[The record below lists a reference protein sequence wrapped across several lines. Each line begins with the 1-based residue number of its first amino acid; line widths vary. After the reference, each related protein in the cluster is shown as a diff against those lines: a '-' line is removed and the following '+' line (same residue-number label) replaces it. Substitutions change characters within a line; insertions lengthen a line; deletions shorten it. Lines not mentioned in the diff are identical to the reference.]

1 MDRTIV
7 RLSAALRE
15 RQSRVAEG
23 AGLTWAAVAIIIA
36 SDPASILLIRRAER
50 DGDPWSGQ
58 MALPGGRRDPADA
71 DLQHTARRETEEEVG
86 ITLLPGSS
94 LGALDDF
101 APSTPMLPP
110 VAVRP
115 FIFYLDHRPA
125 LTLSDEVD
133 TADWVLL
140 DQLRDPA
147 TYFDT
152 IVVARGMEFQRPAFH
167 TPCGV
172 VWGLT
177 ERLLTQFLV
186 LLQGVGPETRQ

>member
-1 MDRTIV
+1 MDQTIEG
-7 RLSAALRE
+7 RLAASLRGRRSLE
-15 RQSRVAEG
+15 AEG
-23 AGLTWAAVAIIIA
+23 AGLIWAAVAIIVA
-36 SDPASILLIRRAER
+36 PDPESILLIRRAEWE
-50 DGDPWSGQ
+50 GDPWSGQ

-71 DLQHTARRETEEEVG
+71 DLEHTARRETWEEVG
-86 ITLLPGSS
+86 ITLAVGAS

-101 APSTPMLPP
+101 APSTPVLPP

-115 FIFYLDHRPA
+115 FVFHLDHRPA
-125 LTLSDEVD
+125 LRLSDEVD

-147 TYFDT
+147 NYFET
-152 IVVARGMEFQRPAFH
+152 TVVARGMEFQRPAYH

-177 ERLLTQFLV
+177 ERLLTQFLD
-186 LLQGVGPETRQ
+186 LLADG

>member
-1 MDRTIV
+1 MSHFTEERI
-7 RLSAALRE
+7 AASLRGRE
-15 RQSRVAEG
+15 SRVASG
-23 AGLTWAAVAIIIA
+23 GGLIWAAVAIIIA
-36 SDPASILLIRRAER
+36 PEPDSMLLIRRAER

-58 MALPGGRRDPADA
+58 MALPGGRRDPGDS
-71 DLQHTARRETEEEVG
+71 DLEHTARRETMEEVG
-86 ITLLPGSS
+86 ISLEAGSA

-101 APSTPMLPP
+101 APSTPVLPP

-115 FIFYLDHRPA
+115 FVFHLDHRPA

-147 TYFDT
+147 NYYETT
-152 IVVARGMEFQRPAFH
+152 VATRGMEFQRPAYH
-167 TPCGV
+167 VPCGV

-177 ERLLTQFLV
+177 ERLLTQFLD
-186 LLQGVGPETRQ
+186 LLP

>member
-1 MDRTIV
+1 MDQTIEG
-7 RLSAALRE
+7 RLAASLRGRRSLE
-15 RQSRVAEG
+15 AEG
-23 AGLTWAAVAIIIA
+23 AGLIWAAVAIIVA
-36 SDPASILLIRRAER
+36 PDPESILLIRRAEWE
-50 DGDPWSGQ
+50 GDPWSGQ

-71 DLQHTARRETEEEVG
+71 DLEHTARRETWEEVG
-86 ITLLPGSS
+86 ITLAVGAS

-101 APSTPMLPP
+101 APSTPVLPP

-115 FIFYLDHRPA
+115 FVFHLDHRPA
-125 LTLSDEVD
+125 LRLSDEVD

-147 TYFDT
+147 NYFET
-152 IVVARGMEFQRPAFH
+152 TVVARGMELERPAYH

-177 ERLLTQFLV
+177 ERLLTQFLD
-186 LLQGVGPETRQ
+186 LLADG

>member
-1 MDRTIV
+1 MDRTID
-7 RLSAALRE
+7 RLSASLRA
-15 RQSRVAEG
+15 RRSREVEG
-23 AGLTWAAVAIIIA
+23 TELIWAAVAIIVA
-36 SDPASILLIRRAER
+36 ADPASILVIRRAER
-50 DGDPWSGQ
+50 EGDPWSGQ
-58 MALPGGRRDPADA
+58 MALPGGRRDPGDA
-71 DLQHTARRETEEEVG
+71 DLEHTARRETWEEVG
-86 ITLLPGSS
+86 ITLAVGSA

-115 FIFYLDHRPA
+115 FVFHLDHRPA

-140 DQLRDPA
+140 DQLRDPVNYSE
-147 TYFDT
+147 TT
-152 IVVARGMEFQRPAFH
+152 VVARGMEFRRPAYH

-177 ERLLTQFLV
+177 ERLLTQFLH
-186 LLQGVGPETRQ
+186 LLSDG

>member
-1 MDRTIV
+1 MDRTID
-7 RLSAALRE
+7 RLSASLRA
-15 RQSRVAEG
+15 RRSREAEG
-23 AGLTWAAVAIIIA
+23 TDLIWAAVAIIIA
-36 SDPASILLIRRAER
+36 PDPASILVIRRAER
-50 DGDPWSGQ
+50 EGDPWSGQ
-58 MALPGGRRDPADA
+58 MALPGGRRDPGDA
-71 DLQHTARRETEEEVG
+71 DLEHTARRETWEEVG
-86 ITLLPGSS
+86 ITLAVGSA

-115 FIFYLDHRPA
+115 FVFDLDHRPA

-140 DQLRDPA
+140 DQLRDPVN
-147 TYFDT
+147 YFET
-152 IVVARGMEFQRPAFH
+152 TVVARGMEFRRPAYH

-177 ERLLTQFLV
+177 ERLLTQFLE
-186 LLQGVGPETRQ
+186 LL